1 MSGTDRP
8 LETPIV
14 DPAILAG
21 LETVSTIVA
30 TVDLERALA
39 DIGSSARS
47 ISAPVDDPLLGARV
61 VLLDTVEDGWIALAE
76 PTTEG
81 RLTAS
86 LARHGEGPAGRY
98 VAAAEP
104 FDRIRARAAAGGIA
118 LSRVEIGPFGRSVLV
133 LSGPV
138 SGPSLVVVE
147 RRTLPSPP

>member
-1 MSGTDRP
+1 VSGTDRP
-8 LETPIV
+8 PETAAV
-14 DPAILAG
+14 DAAILAG
-21 LETVSTIVA
+21 LETVATIVA

-39 DIGSSARS
+39 EIGSSARPVG
-47 ISAPVDDPLLGARV
+47 APVDDPLLGARV
-61 VLLDTVEDGWIALAE
+61 VLLDTVADGWIALAE

-86 LARHGEGPAGRY
+86 LARHGEGSAGRY

-104 FDRIRARAAAGGIA
+104 FDRIRARAAAAGIA

-138 SGPSLVVVE
+138 TGPSLVVVE